1 MFSFLDFLDLVE
13 EYMGSQVRDWLDG
26 VIWDM
31 KTYSDFVVNSVNT
44 EIMTFEDQLGVQN
57 AIWKVFDCLNEIRLT
72 LINHRVKDPVREEV
86 LKSVEKIDSAIS
98 AYVL

>member
-1 MFSFLDFLDLVE
+1 
-13 EYMGSQVRDWLDG
+13 MGPQVRDWLDG
-26 VIWDM
+26 VIWEM
-31 KTYSDFVVNSVNT
+31 KTFSDFVVNSVNT
-44 EIMTFEDQLGVQN
+44 EIMTFEEQLGVQN